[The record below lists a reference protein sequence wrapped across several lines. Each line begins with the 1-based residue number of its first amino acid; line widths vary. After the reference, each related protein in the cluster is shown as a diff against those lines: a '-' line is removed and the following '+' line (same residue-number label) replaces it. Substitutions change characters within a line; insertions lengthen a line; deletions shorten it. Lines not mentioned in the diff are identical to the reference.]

1 MKGFKIHLMLI
12 TAFSIFILLFAGY
25 GDAEIIPGGGKDT
38 GGHEYAPD
46 EILVKFKPAVSAK
59 WTTLEAKRKGV
70 ADEAA
75 KASVRAEL
83 RKSFPFINVF
93 HLKITD
99 KAMTVGEAIRRLR
112 ANPNVEYAEPNYIY
126 SIHFIPNDPFFNQ
139 LWGLHNTGQTG
150 GTVDADIDAPEA
162 WGIQTGSPDVV
173 IGVIDTG
180 VDYTHEDLTANMWMN
195 LSEVPGNGID
205 DDGNGY
211 IDDIYGINSITGSG
225 DPMDD
230 NGHGTHVSGTIGAVG
245 DNGKGIAGVSHQVK
259 IMALKFLNSE
269 GSGYT
274 SDAIE
279 CIQYAV
285 NMKSKD
291 INIKGTNNSW
301 GGGGYSQSLY
311 DAIKALRDNDILFSA
326 AAGNS
331 STDNDSK
338 PFYPASY
345 DLDNIISVAA
355 TDHNDNLASFSNY
368 GATSVDVA
376 APGVNILSTLPGGG
390 YTPQIGDIFFDN
402 MESGGGNWTAQSPWA
417 ITAEQN
423 YTSGGIYAWSDSPY
437 SNYANFANTSITTS
451 TTIDLSGLTG
461 DVRLGFW
468 IKGRLESNYDY
479 LFVEVSGDNGV
490 SWNSIGS
497 ITGAI
502 NSWTLRAYPVSS
514 AYRTASFK
522 FRLRLYTDYSIVYD
536 GVYIDD
542 IGIGISISSGSNNYG
557 SYSGTSMATPHVA
570 GLAAL
575 INAEGPGLTYLSVKN
590 TILNTVDLKPSLT
603 GKVLTGGRINAY
615 NALSGFLPPPAPPAA
630 PGTLSATAVSSS
642 QINLS
647 WNDNSD
653 NETGFRIERRT
664 GTGAFSEIAT
674 VGANVTAYSDTRLN
688 ESTTYYYCVRAY
700 NAAGNSDYSNEA
712 NALTLPVAPSN
723 LSARAVSS
731 SQINLTWTDNSQGE
745 TGFEIERKTGASG
758 TYAEIATVGANVTKY
773 NDTGLNKKTTYYYRV
788 RAYNAAGNSPYSNEA
803 SARTRP

>member
-99 KAMTVGEAIRRLR
+99 KAMTGEEAIRRLR
-112 ANPNVEYAEPNYIY
+112 ANPNVQYAEPNYIY
-126 SIHFIPNDPFFNQ
+126 RIDSIPNDPLFDQ

-180 VDYTHEDLTANMWMN
+180 VDYTHEDLAANMWMN

-211 IDDIYGINSITGSG
+211 IDDIYGINSITGNG

-245 DNGKGIAGVSHQVK
+245 NNGKGIAGVSHQVK
-259 IMALKFLNSE
+259 IMALKFLNSK

-285 NMKSKD
+285 NMKSKG

-301 GGGGYSQSLY
+301 GGGGFSQSLY
-311 DAIKALRDNDILFSA
+311 DAIKALKDNDVLFSA

-331 STDNDSK
+331 ASNNDAK

-345 DLDNIISVAA
+345 DLENIIAVAA

-390 YTPQIGDIFFDN
+390 YTPQPGDVFFDN
-402 MESGGGNWTAQSPWA
+402 MEAGGGNWTAQAPWA
-417 ITAEQN
+417 ITTEQN

-437 SNYANFANTSITTS
+437 SNYANNTNASVVS
-451 TTIDLSGLTG
+451 RTIDLSSLTG
-461 DVRLGFW
+461 DAWLGFW

-479 LFVEVSGDNGV
+479 LYIEVSGDGGS
-490 SWNSIGS
+490 SWFAIDS
-497 ITGAI
+497 ITGTI
-502 NSWTLRAYPVSS
+502 SSWTLKSYYIPPV
-514 AYRTASFK
+514 YRTADFK

-542 IGIGISISSGSNNYG
+542 IGIGISSGSNNYG

-575 INAEGPGLTYLSVKN
+575 INSENSDLTYMDVKN
-590 TILNTVDLKPSLT
+590 TILNTVDLKSSLT

-615 NALSGFLPPPAPPAA
+615 NALLGFLPPPAPPA
-630 PGTLSATAVSSS
+630 
-642 QINLS
+642 
-647 WNDNSD
+647 
-653 NETGFRIERRT
+653 
-664 GTGAFSEIAT
+664 
-674 VGANVTAYSDTRLN
+674 
-688 ESTTYYYCVRAY
+688 
-700 NAAGNSDYSNEA
+700 
-712 NALTLPVAPSN
+712 APSN

-745 TGFEIERKTGASG
+745 TGFKIERKTGASG
-758 TYAEIATVGANVTKY
+758 TYAEIATVGANVTKK

-788 RAYNAAGNSPYSNEA
+788 RAYNAAGDSPYSNEA